1 MTMGQFIRRL
11 FFYRPGPFWLNIAL
25 WGLFHV
31 IPLSYGLITKAVFD
45 VLSGQSAAGLN
56 EWTLLALLASAGGI
70 RAAVFHIGITV
81 YFKYYLML
89 QALVR
94 HNLMEHLITAAG
106 SRTLPESPSEAVT
119 RFRDDVDDLA
129 KYFEQWIDLGGIA
142 SYALGSLILMLMT
155 DPLMT
160 LIACAPML
168 GMTWLMR
175 RLVPVIR
182 AFRRQSR
189 EATAAVTGFIGETFA
204 SVQAVKAASKERQ
217 MTARFNKLGEDRRKA
232 ALKDTLLTELI
243 RSVNTNLVNIGIGIV
258 LIIAAGKMR
267 TGSFTVGD
275 FALFVQLLPR
285 ITNGLSFA
293 GDVMAQHRRTAVS
306 IERLNWLMQ
315 DAPEDQMV
323 KDQEL
328 YLDQDLP
335 PMQYDQGTHHPLEIL
350 EVKGLS
356 YHYPGT
362 DVGIQNVSFTV
373 RQGEFVVIT
382 GKVGSGKTT
391 LLRVLQGLLP
401 KTSGEVYWNGR
412 LVDDPATFFR
422 PPHTAY
428 TAQVPRLFSETLAQN
443 ILLGENKE
451 DALLRSLD
459 LAVMGH
465 DVANLEYGLNT
476 LVGVRGVRLSGGQ
489 VQRASAARMF
499 IRDADLLIFDDL
511 SSALDVQTERILW
524 EGLFRERDVTC
535 LVVSHR
541 RIALSRADRIIV
553 LDEGRVVGIGRLDEL
568 LKTNDIMRELWSHQ
582 DASA

>member
-1 MTMGQFIRRL
+1 
-11 FFYRPGPFWLNIAL
+11 
-25 WGLFHV
+25 
-31 IPLSYGLITKAVFD
+31 
-45 VLSGQSAAGLN
+45 
-56 EWTLLALLASAGGI
+56 
-70 RAAVFHIGITV
+70 
-81 YFKYYLML
+81 
-89 QALVR
+89 
-94 HNLMEHLITAAG
+94 
-106 SRTLPESPSEAVT
+106 
-119 RFRDDVDDLA
+119 
-129 KYFEQWIDLGGIA
+129 
-142 SYALGSLILMLMT
+142 
-155 DPLMT
+155 
-160 LIACAPML
+160 
-168 GMTWLMR
+168 
-175 RLVPVIR
+175 
-182 AFRRQSR
+182 
-189 EATAAVTGFIGETFA
+189 
-204 SVQAVKAASKERQ
+204 
-217 MTARFNKLGEDRRKA
+217 
-232 ALKDTLLTELI
+232 
-243 RSVNTNLVNIGIGIV
+243 
-258 LIIAAGKMR
+258 
-267 TGSFTVGD
+267 
-275 FALFVQLLPR
+275 
-285 ITNGLSFA
+285 
-293 GDVMAQHRRTAVS
+293 
-306 IERLNWLMQ
+306 
-315 DAPEDQMV
+315 MV